1 MRLLASGRDADV
13 FEAGSGKVLR
23 RYRDAHMDAA
33 PEAVVMR
40 HVHARGYPVP
50 MVYDV
55 DGPDLV
61 LGHIDGPTMLEM
73 LASGAM
79 TPAEGAALMADLL
92 GRLHAITA
100 PDDLP
105 APSRVAVERTDDD
118 VVIHLDLHPMNV
130 MMAPGGPVVI
140 DWCNARRGPAGLDR
154 AVTALILAQVASGEL
169 ADLGPG
175 ARAMFEALLGLLG
188 PLTHVDEAVAYRA
201 ADPNMSADERT
212 ALDRAAALLTS

>member
-23 RYRDAHMDAA
+23 RYRDAAMDAT

-55 DGPDLV
+55 AGPDIV
-61 LGHIDGPTMLEM
+61 LAHVHGPTMLEM
-73 LASGAM
+73 LMSGAM
-79 TPAEGAALMADLL
+79 SPADGAAMTADLL
-92 GRLHAITA
+92 DLLHAIPA
-100 PDDLP
+100 PDDLVG
-105 APSRVAVERTDDD
+105 PSRVAVERAADD
-118 VVIHLDLHPMNV
+118 VVLHLDLHPMNV
-130 MMAPGGPVVI
+130 LVAPGGPVVI

-169 ADLGPG
+169 AGLGPG

-188 PLTHVDEAVAYRA
+188 PLTHVDEALAYRA
-201 ADPNMSADERT
+201 TDPNMSADER
-212 ALDRAAALLTS
+212 ASLDRAAALLTP